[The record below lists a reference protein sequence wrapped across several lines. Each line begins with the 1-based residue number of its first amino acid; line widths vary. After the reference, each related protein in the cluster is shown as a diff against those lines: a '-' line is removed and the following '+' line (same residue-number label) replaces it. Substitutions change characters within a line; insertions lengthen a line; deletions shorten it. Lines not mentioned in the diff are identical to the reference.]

1 MATEVRGLH
10 LSLVGPSS
18 RSGGRAPAENHV
30 WCFTAG
36 HGLVTAQLDRA
47 HRDPFDRMLAAQA
60 IVENAVLV
68 TADRAL
74 AELGGLRVAWG

>member
-1 MATEVRGLH
+1 M
-10 LSLVGPSS
+10 
-18 RSGGRAPAENHV
+18 
-30 WCFTAG
+30 
-36 HGLVTAQLDRA
+36 TAQLDRA